1 MFLNNTNKSR
11 LLKKKPT
18 PLPEMVSLKYN
29 IGKDINSTK
38 ELHETVISIKDN
50 QDMLDTVISIKD
62 NNDMIETSLI
72 ESKNYNIIKSGPILE
87 YSENTSEILLNKN
100 QASLNCISLS
110 QEMADLIKASSLEF
124 NSNIENNFNKYGREI
139 DIYAIIGS
147 NDDDDEDEDEGD
159 MDIYDY
165 IEEYRS
171 NYEPVVKITPL
182 SISVQSAKA
191 KMTLSFDLNVLA
203 NVIAKSIIK
212 NIDKGKNKKFS
223 ILGVFYKDIHEGII
237 KKVKPRKKG
246 AFPNNMAIIIKSPM
260 GTGKIIHMKIFTGK
274 TTSSISMVGCKI
286 KEDGIAVTKI
296 LEQYILKQPILFNE
310 HSIQTKKEFK
320 INRFETTM
328 VNSNYSIGFEV
339 DRDRLFNH
347 LCKKYSYLFVSYDPA
362 VYAAVKI
369 GYYYNSIK
377 DIQNGICD
385 CPNNICTLNK
395 STSGKGSG
403 NGIGQCKKV
412 TIAIFES
419 GNVVITG
426 GRNINHANSA
436 YKFINVIIE
445 NDAKYFMS
453 INILNIC

>member
-1 MFLNNTNKSR
+1 MSLKNTNKSR
-11 LLKKKPT
+11 LLKKKQT
-18 PLPEMVSLKYN
+18 PLPEIVSLKSDTD
-29 IGKDINSTK
+29 KDINTTIIENE
-38 ELHETVISIKDN
+38 ELHGTVHSIKDT
-50 QDMLDTVISIKD
+50 QDILDTRVR
-62 NNDMIETSLI
+62 
-72 ESKNYNIIKSGPILE
+72 ESKNYTNITSGTILE
-87 YSENTSEILLNKN
+87 YSENTSQFSLNEN
-100 QASLNCISLS
+100 QLSLNCISLS
-110 QEMADLIKASSLEF
+110 QEMAALIKASSLEF
-124 NSNIENNFNKYGREI
+124 NTNIENNFNKYGREI

-147 NDDDDEDEDEGD
+147 NDDKKNDNDDNNEDEGD

-165 IEEYRS
+165 IDEYRD

-191 KMTLSFDLNVLA
+191 KMTTVFDLHILA
-203 NVIAKSIIK
+203 TVISKSIIK
-212 NIDKGKNKKFS
+212 NINKGKNTKFS

-237 KKVKPRKKG
+237 KKPKPRKKG
-246 AFPNNMAIIIKSPM
+246 AFPNNMAIIVKSPM
-260 GTGKIIHMKIFTGK
+260 GTGKVIHMKIFTGEI
-274 TTSSISMVGCKI
+274 TSSISMVGCKI
-286 KEDGIAVTKI
+286 KEDGIAVIKI
-296 LEQYILKQPILFNE
+296 LEQYILKQSILFTE

-320 INRFETTM
+320 INGFETTM
-328 VNSNYSIGFEV
+328 VNSNYSIGFKV

-377 DIQNGICD
+377 DIQNGICN
-385 CPNNICTLNK
+385 CPNNTCTLNK

-403 NGIGQCKKV
+403 NGIGQCKKI

-436 YKFINVIIE
+436 YN
-445 NDAKYFMS
+445 Y
-453 INILNIC
+453 INILITNDSKYFASINLLDIC